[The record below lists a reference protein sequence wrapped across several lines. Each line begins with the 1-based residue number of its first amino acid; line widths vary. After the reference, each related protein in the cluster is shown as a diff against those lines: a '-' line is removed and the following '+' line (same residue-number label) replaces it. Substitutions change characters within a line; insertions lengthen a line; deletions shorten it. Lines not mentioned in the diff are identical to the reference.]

1 MNTQPGTDIHI
12 AAWVAL
18 LQTQAV
24 AVDGVEAELMA
35 ECDLPLAWH
44 EVLVRL
50 ARSEEGRV
58 RMQEL
63 ARAVLLSK
71 SGLSRLADRMQEA
84 GLIERTACPTD
95 RRGTFASITEE
106 GRRRLREAEPVF
118 RRGVEAHFAG
128 RLSGEELQSLAG
140 LLRKVVDASPRAG
153 DDDCASE
160 ESPTASDS

>member
-1 MNTQPGTDIHI
+1 MKADPGTDTNV

-35 ECDLPLAWH
+35 ECDLPLPWH

-50 ARSEEGRV
+50 ARSEDGRV

-71 SGLSRLADRMQEA
+71 SGLSRLADRMEGA

-95 RRGTFASITEE
+95 RRGTFAAITEE
-106 GRRRLREAEPVF
+106 GRRRLKEAEPVF

-128 RLSGEELQSLAG
+128 RLSGEELQSLAV

-153 DDDCASE
+153 DDDCASQ
-160 ESPTASDS
+160 ESPAASDS

>member
-1 MNTQPGTDIHI
+1 MNAEPGTDTQV

-50 ARSEEGRV
+50 ARSEDGRV

-95 RRGTFASITEE
+95 RRGTFAAITDE
-106 GRRRLREAEPVF
+106 GRRRLKAAEPVF
-118 RRGVEAHFAG
+118 RRGVEAHFAA
-128 RLSGEELQSLAG
+128 RLSDEELQSLTG
-140 LLRKVVDASPRAG
+140 LLRKIVDASPRAG

-160 ESPTASDS
+160 ETPAASDS